1 MFLNLFTYPLNV
13 NNTISSYT
21 YIFKINER
29 SAMLFSQHCICI
41 FLLYFTFMGGQVDR
55 LNCYLLVTFLQ

>member
-1 MFLNLFTYPLNV
+1 MFLNLFTYPLNL
-13 NNTISSYT
+13 NNTISS

-29 SAMLFSQHCICI
+29 RAMLFSQHCIC

-55 LNCYLLVTFLQ
+55 LNCYLHVTFLQ